1 MNLHYTAILA
11 LLAAG
16 TVNGQ
21 WAQPRPRT
29 NDLGTNEQGFRRFLN
44 DGSKDKDKDHAGAA
58 KAAGDTVFYEDFA
71 NGLAGNNGV
80 GAWSR
85 SGPHGSIWKY
95 DTDGPLGAYSNAG
108 EIIQS
113 TTAANGFMI
122 FDADRANSDTTANPP
137 TPLASF
143 TTWDG
148 YLVSP
153 VLDMT
158 ATPLVH
164 LSFEMKMR
172 WCCSTASGHFVDI
185 SSDGGATWPTRVE
198 VRQEGHNT
206 NIDPGTY
213 GVYINMAQA
222 ISGNPA
228 NVRFRIAW
236 EGSFTTNMTHYHWQV
251 DDVVITES
259 PTNDMVLKNTQI
271 DDYFNDGSVFDGSGL
286 NIEYTIY
293 PFSQVREMT
302 LKSKVLNDGSATQT
316 NVTMAVDVTNG
327 GGTSVF
333 TGSNTLASMA
343 TGVLDSIQVDGY
355 TPAATTADYDVTYTL
370 TSDAP
375 DERPDDNTKV
385 LSFQVKEFEYAYDR
399 GSRDGRQGNTTTLG
413 APLEYS
419 AGNIFSIV
427 NDGTAYG
434 IKIAIASNTTT
445 QTTPVGE
452 QVQGTIYD
460 GNLDPIAETDL
471 HEITAANLNT
481 NGQNKFVTL
490 PLLTP
495 LDVLAGEELFVTM
508 QYFGGAAPV
517 YVATSGLSAT
527 AAGLLLD
534 PAEANPL
541 FLVTGRPMVR
551 LLFDPSVGIEEGDFQ
566 NGVGLG
572 QSFPNPANDQVTIPF
587 ELRTG
592 DRVRVELHDVSGK
605 LVRVLEDANRAG
617 GAHRLNVNVSALN
630 EGIYFYTLT
639 SGDVRLTKRMTVVR

>member
-1 MNLHYTAILA
+1 
-11 LLAAG
+11 
-16 TVNGQ
+16 
-21 WAQPRPRT
+21 
-29 NDLGTNEQGFRRFLN
+29 
-44 DGSKDKDKDHAGAA
+44 
-58 KAAGDTVFYEDFA
+58 
-71 NGLAGNNGV
+71 
-80 GAWSR
+80 
-85 SGPHGSIWKY
+85 
-95 DTDGPLGAYSNAG
+95 
-108 EIIQS
+108 
-113 TTAANGFMI
+113 
-122 FDADRANSDTTANPP
+122 
-137 TPLASF
+137 
-143 TTWDG
+143 
-148 YLVSP
+148 
-153 VLDMT
+153 
-158 ATPLVH
+158 
-164 LSFEMKMR
+164 
-172 WCCSTASGHFVDI
+172 
-185 SSDGGATWPTRVE
+185 
-198 VRQEGHNT
+198 
-206 NIDPGTY
+206 
-213 GVYINMAQA
+213 
-222 ISGNPA
+222 
-228 NVRFRIAW
+228 
-236 EGSFTTNMTHYHWQV
+236 
-251 DDVVITES
+251 
-259 PTNDMVLKNTQI
+259 
-271 DDYFNDGSVFDGSGL
+271 
-286 NIEYTIY
+286 
-293 PFSQVREMT
+293 
-302 LKSKVLNDGSATQT
+302 
-316 NVTMAVDVTNG
+316 
-327 GGTSVF
+327 
-333 TGSNTLASMA
+333 
-343 TGVLDSIQVDGY
+343 
-355 TPAATTADYDVTYTL
+355 
-370 TSDAP
+370 
-375 DERPDDNTKV
+375 
-385 LSFQVKEFEYAYDR
+385 
-399 GSRDGRQGNTTTLG
+399 
-413 APLEYS
+413 
-419 AGNIFSIV
+419 V

-517 YVATSGLSAT
+517 YVATSGLAAT

>member
-1 MNLHYTAILA
+1 
-11 LLAAG
+11 
-16 TVNGQ
+16 
-21 WAQPRPRT
+21 
-29 NDLGTNEQGFRRFLN
+29 
-44 DGSKDKDKDHAGAA
+44 
-58 KAAGDTVFYEDFA
+58 
-71 NGLAGNNGV
+71 
-80 GAWSR
+80 
-85 SGPHGSIWKY
+85 
-95 DTDGPLGAYSNAG
+95 
-108 EIIQS
+108 
-113 TTAANGFMI
+113 
-122 FDADRANSDTTANPP
+122 
-137 TPLASF
+137 
-143 TTWDG
+143 
-148 YLVSP
+148 
-153 VLDMT
+153 
-158 ATPLVH
+158 
-164 LSFEMKMR
+164 
-172 WCCSTASGHFVDI
+172 
-185 SSDGGATWPTRVE
+185 
-198 VRQEGHNT
+198 
-206 NIDPGTY
+206 
-213 GVYINMAQA
+213 
-222 ISGNPA
+222 
-228 NVRFRIAW
+228 
-236 EGSFTTNMTHYHWQV
+236 
-251 DDVVITES
+251 VITES
-259 PTNDMVLKNTQI
+259 PSNDMVLKNTQI
-271 DDYFNDGSVFDGSGL
+271 DDYFNDGNVFDGSGL
-286 NIEYTIY
+286 NIEYSIY

-316 NVTMAVDVTNG
+316 NVQMAVDVTNG

-517 YVATSGLSAT
+517 YVATSGLAAT